1 MSDYPANLKYTK
13 EHEWAKLDGDA
24 VRIGITSY
32 AIEQLGDV
40 TLVDLPEAGD
50 RLELMA
56 HLGDIESVKAVSE
69 LFCPI
74 AGEVLEV
81 NGALEDSPE
90 LVNDDPYGEGWMI
103 VLKPND
109 LQDLSELMSA
119 EAYRAF
125 LGTLEPSA

>member
-13 EHEWAKLDGDA
+13 EHEWAKLEADA

-32 AIEQLGDV
+32 AVEQLGDV

-50 RLELMA
+50 SLELMA

-74 AGEVLEV
+74 AGQVLEV

-90 LVNDDPYGEGWMI
+90 LVNDDPYGQGWMI

-119 EAYRAF
+119 QAYQAF
-125 LGTLEPSA
+125 LGTLEPPA